1 MERRLAAI
9 LALDMV
15 SYGRLMATDEAGTL
29 ARQKRHKIELIDP
42 RIAEY
47 GGRVFKT
54 TGDGLLAEFPSVVDA
69 VRCAVM
75 IQLAM
80 QEQEVASPELNRITY
95 RIGVNLG
102 DIVAED
108 GDIYGNGVI
117 VAARLEALAEPGG
130 ICVSR
135 TVVDHVRGRVASDFE
150 GLGAQSVKN
159 LPEPIHVFRV
169 RMMPEVAR
177 ETMISARKE
186 RLWKSPVIAVPVVG
200 LVLMIAAVAIIA
212 WQNWSSD
219 LEPASVAR
227 MAFPLPDKPSIAVL
241 PFFNLSAD
249 PEQEYFA
256 DGITNDLITD
266 LSKFKNLFV
275 IAANSTFI
283 YKGKPVKAQTVA
295 EDLGVRYVLEGSVQR
310 IGNILRINAQL
321 IDAVSGHHLWA
332 ERYDHD
338 IENLFALQNEVVDQ
352 VVSALSVELEAG
364 ERHSPIPTDLLD
376 PESYELFLH
385 ARTTLPAYF
394 ADNDDLRE
402 ARQLFE
408 RVIERAP
415 DFSGGYAGLSLAH
428 ALAVMRGYTRT
439 PDEDGNKALE
449 LARKALKLDP
459 EYEFALLAMANALQA
474 VGQTEDAIAILNKL
488 VRASPSNADA
498 HARLGLLLIWAG
510 RAKEATEPLKT
521 AIRLNPYV
529 GSPYLGLLGLASFT
543 LGQYDAAIAE
553 YEKNSSRGG
562 PIDDAGLAVWT
573 ASYNEAG
580 RSAEAATIMARLIN
594 RYPGF
599 HLRSFWL
606 SHNFAQAEDREHLI
620 EILRRASIPMD
631 RPFTR

>member
-9 LALDMV
+9 LAVDMV

-159 LPEPIHVFRV
+159 IPEPIHVFRV
-169 RMMPEVAR
+169 RMMPEMAR
-177 ETMISARKE
+177 ETMISARKD

-212 WQNWSSD
+212 WQNWSSE
-219 LEPASVAR
+219 LEPASVTR

-321 IDAVSGHHLWA
+321 IDAVNGHHLWA

-338 IENLFALQNEVVDQ
+338 IEDLFALQNEVVDQ
-352 VVSALSVELEAG
+352 VVSALSVELAAG
-364 ERHSPIPTDLLD
+364 EQHSPIPTDLLS
-376 PESYELFLH
+376 PESYQLFLH
-385 ARTTLPAYF
+385 ARKTLPAYF

-415 DFSGGYAGLSLAH
+415 DFSGGYAGLSLAY
-428 ALAVMRGYTRT
+428 ALAVMRGYTRS

-449 LARKALKLDP
+449 LAQKALKLDP
-459 EYEFALLAMANALQA
+459 EYELALRAMANALQA

-529 GSPYLGLLGLASFT
+529 GSPYLGLLGLVSFT

-573 ASYNEAG
+573 ASYYEAG